1 MLYVRGDLSYK
12 RIRGGEKGG
21 PTVRGSLMKKILLV
35 MVAVLAM
42 AAMTV
47 QSASTPTG
55 KIKVPA
61 GLMLEL
67 KINGKPVLVPSGRE
81 CPMPAGTYTPATL
94 TAQAVGNGTKEVWS
108 IKSTGPFGKLQ
119 SIEIAEGATSTIDA
133 GPPLTLRALVGKPV
147 NTAKGKEVSIGLA
160 IIGKAGEQYAA
171 NTMRKGM
178 TVAPKPQ
185 FQILDDKG
193 NVLTQGGFEYG

>member
-1 MLYVRGDLSYK
+1 
-12 RIRGGEKGG
+12 
-21 PTVRGSLMKKILLV
+21 MKKISLV

-47 QSASTPTG
+47 QSASKPTG
-55 KIKVPA
+55 NIKVPV

-67 KINGKPVLVPSGRE
+67 KIDGKPVLVPSGRE

-94 TAQAVGNGTKEVWS
+94 TAQAASNGGKGKAEIWS
-108 IKSTGPFGKLQ
+108 IKSTASFGNLK

-133 GPPLTLRALVGKPV
+133 GPPLTLTAVVGRV
-147 NTAKGKEVSIGLA
+147 ANTAKGKEVSIGLA
-160 IIGKAGEQYAA
+160 IVGKAGEQYSAS
-171 NTMRKGM
+171 TLKKGM

-193 NVLTQGGFEYG
+193 NVLSQGAFEYG